1 MSATTPYPPLERAQ
15 VVWLRAVE
23 LADSAGED
31 DDFLHALDLLRTA
44 LHGPSTL
51 LHALMIGR
59 ARHRDR
65 PADPVVRDA
74 VRLLS
79 RATAWLG
86 SQPTDGEIG
95 RPG

>member
-1 MSATTPYPPLERAQ
+1 MSATTPSPPLEHAQ
-15 VVWLRAVE
+15 VVWRRAVE
-23 LADSAGED
+23 LTGSSGED
-31 DDFLHALDLLRTA
+31 DDFLDALDLLRTA
-44 LHGPSTL
+44 RHGPSTL

-65 PADPVVRDA
+65 PADPIVRDA

-86 SQPTDGEIG
+86 SQPTAGEVG
-95 RPG
+95 RSG

>member
-1 MSATTPYPPLERAQ
+1 MSATTPSPPLERAQ

-23 LADSAGED
+23 LADSAGD
-31 DDFLHALDLLRTA
+31 DDFLDALDLLRTA

-65 PADPVVRDA
+65 PADPIVRDA

-86 SQPTDGEIG
+86 SQPTVGEVG
-95 RPG
+95 RSG